1 MIVTTSRMRVKYED
15 YTTDAQLQRAEDSMD
30 RDMALGLYAFL
41 FRENRDLDYRWV
53 QLHRS
58 FEFMAKDDD
67 PGYLY
72 IHGEVS
78 LDLDP
83 DEDGGDIE

>member
-1 MIVTTSRMRVKYED
+1 MIVTTSKKRVLYKEYMNN
-15 YTTDAQLQRAEDSMD
+15 QRLWGEMD

-41 FRENRDLDYRWV
+41 FLGNRDLDGRWIKL
-53 QLHRS
+53 QRN
-58 FEFMAKDDD
+58 FEFITKDDD
-67 PGYLY
+67 PEYLH
-72 IHGEVS
+72 IRGEVS